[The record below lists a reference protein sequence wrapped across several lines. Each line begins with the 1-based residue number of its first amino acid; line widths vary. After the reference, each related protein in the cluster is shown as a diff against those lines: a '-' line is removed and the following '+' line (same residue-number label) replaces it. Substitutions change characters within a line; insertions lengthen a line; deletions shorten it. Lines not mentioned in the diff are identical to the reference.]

1 MLLYQRA
8 LKMDILQRAA
18 NQLLGRFWDDQVI
31 LQEADLSNDWASL
44 SQSLIEGWIIL
55 SKTKWISWLVVEQM
69 WPTIYQAI
77 TNVDGGST
85 NKCNKN
91 ILSIIITSMLAGL
104 IDAIPSSSSCNS
116 FALCECFF
124 FSYFYQN
131 LQENKVSESVEI

>member
-1 MLLYQRA
+1 
-8 LKMDILQRAA
+8 
-18 NQLLGRFWDDQVI
+18 
-31 LQEADLSNDWASL
+31 
-44 SQSLIEGWIIL
+44 
-55 SKTKWISWLVVEQM
+55 M

-104 IDAIPSSSSCNS
+104 IDAIPGYSSCNS
-116 FALCECFF
+116 FALCGFFLF

-131 LQENKVSESVEI
+131 LQENKVSECVEI